1 MDAVSNWIDKH
12 IRIVRM
18 VPYVIGGIGAYIVI
32 RNYHLFTRFRSV
44 SSIPQ
49 QLFDKNSTLYGKVR
63 QCYGDRLEV
72 WHIPLGYRLLK
83 PRLPPSKDFLTVR
96 FSGITI
102 PDPAAANNRMM
113 NNLSNSYVYFTLLY
127 RSQEA
132 VESIVYLRSK
142 IFSFRK
148 TSINEL
154 LIKEGL
160 GVIHDVRG
168 FHSNQEYSSFVSNLT
183 RGELHAKNRGRGL
196 WEGTE
201 YEKNRWKFLRL
212 MKKKIKRKQ

>member
-142 IFSFRK
+142 VSQNLKPFISGIMMYA
-148 TSINEL
+148 TLSQ
-154 LIKEGL
+154 G
-160 GVIHDVRG
+160 H
-168 FHSNQEYSSFVSNLT
+168 FVP
-183 RGELHAKNRGRGL
+183 
-196 WEGTE
+196 
-201 YEKNRWKFLRL
+201 
-212 MKKKIKRKQ
+212 